1 MNKGGNVMNEVSQ
14 ENKDQLPRNY
24 EQIQR
29 SKAAMQADMLSGN
42 YRTLLSRV
50 AYILNLYPDTR
61 NSDTKLQL
69 KYWEKFEDG
78 YNGGDIDPELYTKF
92 EKLTSLTRARAKIV
106 NQFRL
111 YFPTSEEVAKQRKIK
126 ESIERQNALIKPPAP
141 SLFIYADES
150 GKMGQEKYAVVGSLW
165 VADMDRN
172 MEIQFH
178 LKQWIEA
185 KKEQGIKVPREFHF
199 TESKKHQ
206 VDIYKEFFTEVLTQ
220 ADVLSF
226 KSVAANKSKLRGR
239 SVDETIFSLYYQ
251 VVHLGLE
258 HEMSTRRIALPR
270 DVYYYKDSEDGD
282 KLRVRELKQSL
293 VERFKGSFEDQL
305 NLADMN
311 SLPSVSFFLIQ
322 VADLITSSVA
332 RILNRD
338 ENASRNHKDEIAEF
352 ILNSLDID
360 FYKGFS
366 VDNLDENNKF
376 ESNQDRATVYLF
388 D

>member
-1 MNKGGNVMNEVSQ
+1 MMASESSNAHNQ
-14 ENKDQLPRNY
+14 EELPRNY
-24 EQIQR
+24 EQIQK

-50 AYILNLYPDTR
+50 AYILNLYPNTR
-61 NSDTKLQL
+61 NSDPELQL

-78 YNGGDIDPELYTKF
+78 YNGGDINPEMYPKF
-92 EKLTSLTRARAKIV
+92 ERLTSLARARAKIV
-106 NQFRL
+106 NQFKL
-111 YFPTSEEVAKQRKIK
+111 YFPTIEEVARQRKIK
-126 ESIERQNALIKPPAP
+126 ESVERQNALIKPPAP

-165 VADMDRN
+165 IADMDRN

-178 LKQWIEA
+178 LKQWVEA

-199 TESKKHQ
+199 TESRKNQ

-226 KSVAANKSKLRGR
+226 KAVAANKSKLRGR

-258 HEMSTRRIALPR
+258 HETSTRRIALPR

-293 VERFKGSFEDQL
+293 VERFKGSFDDQL

-322 VADLITSSVA
+322 VADLITSSIA
-332 RILNRD
+332 RVLNRD
-338 ENASRNHKDEIAEF
+338 KDASRNHKDEIAEF
-352 ILNSLDID
+352 VLDSLNID
-360 FYKGFS
+360 FNEGFS
-366 VDNLDENNKF
+366 VENLDRNNKV
-376 ESNQDRATVYLF
+376 ESDQDRATVYIF